1 MTTTEQPTVEERLQ
15 RFSLH
20 DPDLQHDPYP
30 FYAQVRETAPVAWVE
45 SHGGHWL
52 LTRYEDIRHVANDPE
67 TFLNR
72 QILIPDWPFPLGEQL
87 PMASDGADHRRY
99 RLALADHF
107 SPAAVNRMEP
117 RMRARA
123 VELVSAIVERG
134 SGELMADLA
143 IPMANETFLAMFDVE
158 NDVLPD
164 LLRFKDL
171 LVHGGAAGR
180 DELKTE
186 ELALVQYFRDLLER
200 RRAEGAVGPDVISSM
215 LRGDREATL
224 SDDEILNI
232 SIVLMLASLD
242 TTGASTGNALVWLAE
257 HPEERRRLDTEPGL
271 VVQAVEEF
279 LRLDGVTGTVRTV
292 ARDTEV
298 GGVAMKA
305 GDKIMML
312 MGAGNR
318 DPEEFPNPDVVD
330 FDRKAVRHLTFSLG
344 PHRCLGMHL
353 ARRTMRIAIEELHR
367 AAPDYRVD
375 PANPPVRVLGHVR
388 GVKSLNILVDG

>member
-1 MTTTEQPTVEERLQ
+1 MTNTRPTVIERLR
-15 RFSLH
+15 RFDLH
-20 DPDLQHDPYP
+20 DPELQADPYP
-30 FYAQVRETAPVAWVE
+30 FYAQARSAEPVAWVE

-52 LTRYEDIRHVANDPE
+52 LTRYEDIRRVATDPE

-87 PMASDGADHRRY
+87 PMASDGEDHRRY

-107 SPAAVNRMEP
+107 SPTAVNRMEP

-123 VELVSAIVERG
+123 VELVSAIVDRG
-134 SGELMADLA
+134 GGELMADLA
-143 IPMANETFLAMFDVE
+143 VPMANETFLAMFDVD
-158 NDVLPD
+158 NAVLPD

-180 DELKTE
+180 DELKNE
-186 ELALVQYFRDLLER
+186 ELALVQFFRDLLAR
-200 RRAEGAVGPDVISSM
+200 RRAEGATGPDVISSM
-215 LRGDREATL
+215 VRGDREVTL
-224 SDDEILNI
+224 SDAEILNI

-257 HPEERRRLDTEPGL
+257 HPDERRRLDEESGL
-271 VVQAVEEF
+271 VAHAVEEF
-279 LRLDGVTGTVRTV
+279 LRLEGVTGTVRTV

-318 DPEEFPNPDVVD
+318 DPEAFPNPDEVH
-330 FDRKAVRHLTFSLG
+330 FDRSSVRHLTFSVG

-353 ARRTMRIAIEELHR
+353 ARRTMRIAIEELHN

-375 PANPPVRVLGHVR
+375 PARPPQRVLGHVR
-388 GVKSLNILVDG
+388 GVKSLHVVVGP